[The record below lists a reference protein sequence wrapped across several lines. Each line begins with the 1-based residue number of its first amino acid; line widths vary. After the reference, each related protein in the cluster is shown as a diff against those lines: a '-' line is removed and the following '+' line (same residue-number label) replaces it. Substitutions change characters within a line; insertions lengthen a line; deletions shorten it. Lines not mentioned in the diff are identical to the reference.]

1 MSFAPIFSNG
11 SSRSISLAI
20 VTPSLTIS
28 GAPNFFSIT
37 TFLPLGPI
45 VTFRALAKLFT
56 PFSRAPPDS
65 SEKLR
70 SFDRFDLN

>member
-1 MSFAPIFSNG
+1 MFSNG
-11 SSRSISLAI
+11 SSRSISFAI

-56 PFSRAPPDS
+56 PFSRAPRDS

-70 SFDRFDLN
+70 SFAIFELN